1 MLKPW
6 WQAVTPHEDI
16 AKGRVNEGLFDAKLG
31 QVAQGEGPEEYLNAR
46 LFLQKTCFTDGLTDL
61 LTRILRRVAGE
72 RDVNGVL
79 WLQTGFGGG
88 KSHSE
93 LATYHLLKH
102 PDEAMKVDEVA
113 SIVHAAGLERP
124 PRAEVAVVSGTG
136 INPLGRTT
144 ADGLRIRTLWGEVAY
159 QLGGPRAYALVA
171 ENDASLLSPGTETLT
186 QLLHHVGPCAILFDE
201 TLHYVD
207 KVKAIETPEKTLADQ
222 TVAFLRELTDAV
234 DAVPGAAMVVSLTA
248 SREDMLS
255 DGAMAWL
262 ERLNEHVLR
271 EARAI
276 RPVQRSEIHDV
287 IRRRLFER
295 VDEEAAAAT
304 AKAYRQLYASLG
316 GLPVEKMGPEYER
329 LIARSYPFHPEL
341 VSVLYERWGA
351 RTGFQE
357 TRDTLRFLALALQ
370 HLWAHRERCQDALIQ
385 CCDIDLGIGEL
396 RGMARRVAGDEQ
408 WETVIG
414 TDVAAQP
421 GSELAHAQQLDRQY
435 KTGRLA
441 EGLATTILLYSI
453 GGGEAPRATR
463 EGLRLACTRP
473 GVPES
478 LWDDI
483 LARFERNLFYYYW
496 EDSLYQFRKEPN
508 VLHLHRTHQTNLTPG
523 EVEAHLCSVIAK
535 SALGDKAPGHGFR
548 VYFRPEGSG
557 TIPDDEDLKLIVLD
571 PQYTVNDGVPSEATA
586 RACLDILDKRGDVL
600 RQNRN
605 VLVFC
610 AADQEGIYQARQAA
624 ADYLCWSKIQR
635 GSEWGRIGGAQ
646 QAIVTERMENASAA
660 TVRGLVSAYSW
671 ALLPIA
677 VREGSS
683 SVVKLES
690 VRTGHHG
697 PGKLIVPM
705 VWERLTGSSGAGPAI
720 LTELTPEALLDRYHE
735 DTWPRAQLSV
745 TTRELWERFCRQVAL
760 PPLRDQSA
768 LLDTLRVGQQKGLFA
783 LGHLTSDDS
792 PRDQRDSYTA
802 LYFKQPALPPQE
814 PPQIGQ
820 RWVLLRPS
828 LYEAITSQPAQ
839 VSIEEVRA
847 AVRAVNGGDRA
858 ASVSAVYAY
867 VSKGRAAPVDD
878 RSFYAAVKELVV
890 RQELAYRTEPS
901 GAEQDVPEDP
911 EALRSGWLSEAG
923 AQQGTGITPAQGR
936 VVTVSATLSTLQQL
950 TALYKRILQPLDSQ
964 RPKALRLVINVTAEY
979 ETDPGG
985 GLSASLRDGR
995 EEPTLRDLIT
1005 IRDSKQA

>member
-6 WQAVTPHEDI
+6 WQAVTPHDDI

-31 QVAQGEGPEEYLNAR
+31 QVAQGQGPEEYLNTR
-46 LFLQKTCFTDGLTDL
+46 LFLRKTCFTDGLRDL
-61 LTRILRRVAGE
+61 LVGVVRRAAGDPE
-72 RDVNGVL
+72 VNGVL

-88 KSHSE
+88 KSHAE

-102 PDEAMKVDEVA
+102 PDEAMEVDEVA
-113 SIVHAAGLERP
+113 SIVHGAGLERP
-124 PRAEVAVVSGTG
+124 PRAEVAVVSGTS

-144 ADGLRIRTLWGEVAY
+144 VDGLHIRTLWGEVAY
-159 QLGGPRAYALVA
+159 QLGGPPAYALVA
-171 ENDASLLSPGTETLT
+171 DNDASLLSPGTETLT
-186 QLLHHVGPCAILFDE
+186 QLLSHVGPCVILFDE

-207 KVKAIETPEKTLADQ
+207 KVTAIETPKRTLADQ

-234 DAVPGAAMVVSLTA
+234 NAVPGAAMVVSLTA

-255 DGAMAWL
+255 DGATAWL

-271 EARAI
+271 SATAI

-287 IRRRLFER
+287 IRRRLFES
-295 VDEEAAAAT
+295 VDEDAAAAT
-304 AKAYRQLYASLG
+304 AKAYRELYASLG
-316 GLPVEKMGPEYER
+316 GLPVEKMGAEYER

-357 TRDTLRFLALALQ
+357 TRDTLRFLALAMQ
-370 HLWAHRERCQDALIQ
+370 HLWAHREQCHDALIQ
-385 CCDIDLGIGEL
+385 CCDIDLGVGEL

-421 GSELAHAQQLDRQY
+421 GSELAQAQLLDRQY
-435 KTGRLA
+435 RTGRLA

-463 EGLRLACTRP
+463 EGLRLACSRP
-473 GVPES
+473 GVSES
-478 LWDDI
+478 MWDDI
-483 LARFERNLFYYYW
+483 LARFERSLFYYYW
-496 EDSLYQFRKEPN
+496 EDSFYQFRKEPN
-508 VLHLHRTHQTNLTPG
+508 VLHLHRTHFTNLTPG
-523 EVEAHLCSVIAK
+523 EVEAHLCTVIDK

-586 RACLDILDKRGDVL
+586 RACLETLDKRGDVL

-610 AADQEGIYQARQAA
+610 AADQEAIAQARQAA
-624 ADYLCWSKIQR
+624 GDYLSWSKIQR

-646 QAIVTERMENASAA
+646 QAIVTERMENASAE
-660 TVRGLVSAYSW
+660 TVRGVIGAYCW

-677 VREGSS
+677 AREGSS

-690 VRTGHHG
+690 VRSGHYG
-697 PGKLIVPM
+697 PGKLVVPM

-735 DTWPRAQLSV
+735 ETWPRAQLSV

-760 PPLRDQSA
+760 PALRDEST

-792 PRDQRDSYTA
+792 PRDQRDSYTT
-802 LYFKQPALPPQE
+802 LYFKQAALPPQE

-839 VSIEEVRA
+839 VSVDEVRA
-847 AVRAVNGGDRA
+847 ALRAINGGDRP

-878 RSFYAAVKELVV
+878 RSFHAAVRELVV
-890 RQELAYRTEPS
+890 RQELAYRPEPT
-901 GAEQDVPEDP
+901 GPEQNVPEDP
-911 EALRSGWLSEAG
+911 EALRSGWLSVVGEQIA
-923 AQQGTGITPAQGR
+923 TGLTGAQGR
-936 VVTVSATLSTLQQL
+936 VITVSATLSTLEQL
-950 TALYKRILQPLDSQ
+950 TTLYKSILQPLHSQ
-964 RPKALRLVINVTAEY
+964 HPKTLRLVVNVTAEY

-985 GLSASLRDGR
+985 GLSATLRDGT
-995 EEPTLRDLIT
+995 EQPSLRGVVT
-1005 IRDSKQA
+1005 IRDSRQA